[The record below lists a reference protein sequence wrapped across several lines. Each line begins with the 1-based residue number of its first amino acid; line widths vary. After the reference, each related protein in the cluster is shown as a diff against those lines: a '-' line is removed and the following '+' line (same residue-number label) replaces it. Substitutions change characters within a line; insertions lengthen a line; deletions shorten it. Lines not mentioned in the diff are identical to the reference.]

1 MYTHIYIYMIYV
13 CVFVVFNIQSNSF
26 QLVKFEHKDSESV
39 GKWKLETTEFARYLE
54 ADQADMKEF
63 PSNVGHGLS

>member
-1 MYTHIYIYMIYV
+1 MCIYIYMIYV
-13 CVFVVFNIQSNSF
+13 CMFVGFNIQSNSF

-39 GKWKLETTEFARYLE
+39 GKRKLETTEFARYLE